1 MATAKKDTP
10 APEAAQKDKGTSI
23 AVSQSVKD
31 RLDKYGLKG
40 DSYEMILNRLMNEL
54 SAYRIRDG
62 KPATGVLDQNV
73 VR

>member
-1 MATAKKDTP
+1 MASSKKDAT
-10 APEAAQKDKGTSI
+10 EQEVSQKDKGTSI

-54 SAYRIRDG
+54 SAYRIKDG
-62 KPATGVLDQNV
+62 KPAAGVLDQD
-73 VR
+73 VRK